1 MIIVHNQLIRFPDIA
16 FFTSPIP
23 LHIAAMVILYGH
35 MSKCDTLPQKL
46 AVQDLWLALDML
58 PRFRWRWERRDFGGG
73 HPLIAKLAERVM
85 EADLKQVGPVAHPAL
100 LCEPPWD
107 DETFSPGGTSSQ
119 STPTIASASYATGSG
134 SAAASGGVVYGPQQ
148 QQRPVLGKGKAT
160 SSPPGSQ
167 LADVPTQLFYPFYPE
182 YSLPSNAAGGAAN
195 GAAGSQQRDC
205 AQLLEV
211 AAAAQDGTYGCQP
224 SHDSFISEERDPHRG
239 FQQGMQ
245 TPAWM
250 SSVSASVFL
259 RFLSL
264 MKRASC
270 REERTP
276 LHILVVNQCV
286 NDPRFLALGPLVYG
300 LCMDAFIASCLS
312 SLSAEG
318 IVLPFLLMLSDNS

>member
-35 MSKCDTLPQKL
+35 MSKCDTLPHKL

-85 EADLKQVGPVAHPAL
+85 EADLKQVGPVVHPAL

-107 DETFSPGGTSSQ
+107 DETFSPSGSSSQ
-119 STPTIASASYATGSG
+119 STPTIASAPYSSGSG
-134 SAAASGGVVYGPQQ
+134 SGAGATSASVVYGPQQ
-148 QQRPVLGKGKAT
+148 QRPVPGNGKSKT
-160 SSPPGSQ
+160 SPSGSQ
-167 LADVPTQLFYPFYPE
+167 LAEVPTQLFYPFYPE
-182 YSLPSNAAGGAAN
+182 CSLPSSVGGAAN
-195 GAAGSQQRDC
+195 GVAGSQQRDYS
-205 AQLLEV
+205 QLLEV

-245 TPAWM
+245 IPTWM
-250 SSVSASVFL
+250 SAVSAFSLVFL
-259 RFLSL
+259 LIF
-264 MKRASC
+264 
-270 REERTP
+270 
-276 LHILVVNQCV
+276 
-286 NDPRFLALGPLVYG
+286 
-300 LCMDAFIASCLS
+300 
-312 SLSAEG
+312 
-318 IVLPFLLMLSDNS
+318 